1 MCVALR
7 QMELSTLLLTG
18 PAVREVLSRE
28 VALILKL
35 DSKKSEQ
42 QGKKSARGKNIPRQE
57 DSCGKGPKGESASGL
72 SSSGT
77 RRGPWGKV
85 EWWRERQVLFSVTS
99 DVFSGDGL

>member
-42 QGKKSARGKNIPRQE
+42 QEKKKNLLWVGIFQGKRTAVAKDLRESQVYQVLEPEE
-57 DSCGKGPKGESASGL
+57 DSGVG
-72 SSSGT
+72 
-77 RRGPWGKV
+77 
-85 EWWRERQVLFSVTS
+85 
-99 DVFSGDGL
+99 

>member
-7 QMELSTLLLTG
+7 QMELPTLLLTG

-42 QGKKSARGKNIPRQE
+42 QGKKPAMGRNIPRQE
-57 DSCGKGPKGESASGL
+57 NSCGKGPKAESSL

-77 RRGPWGKV
+77 RR
-85 EWWRERQVLFSVTS
+85 
-99 DVFSGDGL
+99 

>member
-42 QGKKSARGKNIPRQE
+42 QEKKNLLWVGIFQGKRTAVAKDLRESQAYQVLEPEE
-57 DSCGKGPKGESASGL
+57 DSGVK
-72 SSSGT
+72 
-77 RRGPWGKV
+77 
-85 EWWRERQVLFSVTS
+85 
-99 DVFSGDGL
+99 